1 MNNLIEKISQGLA
14 AEKADIVLRG
24 GKVFDLITGDFLTGD
39 VAICGDTIV
48 GTCENYSGKKIIDVS
63 DMILVPGFID
73 THLHIESSM
82 VTPFEFER
90 CVLPLGVTTA
100 ICDPHE
106 IANVVGVDGVKYFQ
120 EASEQTIMDIF
131 VQLSSCVPSTSMETS
146 GANINSFDLERLKG
160 HSSNIGLSEMMN
172 YPGVINLDD
181 EIIRKLELFSGGH
194 IDGHAPQLS
203 GKALNAYIAAGI
215 KTEHEATSKSEAL
228 EKLQKGMR
236 ILVREGSVS
245 KDLKSLH
252 TLINDYTSPYICL
265 CTDDRN
271 PLDIQEYGHIDFM
284 VRTLIEMGVSP
295 LNAYRSA
302 SLSASEAFGLND
314 RGIIAPGK
322 KADIVILDNLE
333 ECSAKTVICGGK
345 VIDENLFSNVKRV
358 NPIGL
363 NSVKSKD
370 LNKSDFITKDKIQNT
385 NVIGIIEGKIIT
397 EHILEDIPII
407 DGDKAPDISRDLVRV
422 SVIERHGKNNNIAN
436 GFVRGFGLK
445 KGAVASTVAHDHHNI
460 VSIGVEYE
468 DMALA
473 CNRIKEIDGGF
484 VIASQGKIISE
495 LPLPIAGL
503 MSLESFETVRN
514 QLVELRKS
522 AKDLGIILEEPFL
535 QLAFLALPVI
545 PSLKIT
551 DFGMVDVE
559 KFKII

>member
-271 PLDIQEYGHIDFM
+271 PLDIEEYGHIDFM

-333 ECSAKTVICGGK
+333 ECRAKTVICGGK

-370 LNKSDFITKDKIQNT
+370 LNKSDFITKDKIQST
-385 NVIGIIEGKIIT
+385 NIIGIIEGKIIT

-407 DGDKAPDISRDLVRV
+407 GGDKAPDISRDLVRV

>member
-1 MNNLIEKISQGLA
+1 MNNLREKISQGLA

-24 GKVFDLITGDFLTGD
+24 GRVFDLITGDYLEGD

-48 GTCENYSGKKIIDVS
+48 GTCENYNGKQIIDVK
-63 DMILVPGFID
+63 DLILVPGFID

-106 IANVVGVDGVKYFQ
+106 IANVVGVDGVRYFQ
-120 EASEQTIMDIF
+120 EASEETIMDIF

-146 GANINSFDLERLKG
+146 GANINSSDLQSLQG

-172 YPGVINLDD
+172 YPGVINRDE
-181 EIIRKLELFSGGH
+181 EIIKKLELFSGGH

-203 GKALNAYIAAGI
+203 GKELNAYIAAGI

-236 ILVREGSVS
+236 ILIREGSVS

-252 TLINDYTSPYICL
+252 ALINDHTSPYICL

-271 PLDIQEYGHIDFM
+271 PLDIDEYGHIDFM
-284 VRTLIEMGVSP
+284 IRTLIKMGVSP

-314 RGIIAPGK
+314 RGVIAPGK
-322 KADIVILDNLE
+322 RADIVIVENLE
-333 ECSAKTVICGGK
+333 ECRAKTVICGGK
-345 VIDENLFSNVKRV
+345 LIDEKLFSTVKRV
-358 NPIGL
+358 SPIGL
-363 NSVKSKD
+363 NSVKSKN
-370 LNKSDFITKDKIQNT
+370 LQKSDFISKDKTQKT
-385 NVIGIIEGKIIT
+385 SVIGIIEGKIIT
-397 EHILEDIPII
+397 EHIHEDIPVIN
-407 DGDKAPDISRDLVRV
+407 GDKSPDISRDLVRV

-460 VSIGVEYE
+460 VSIGIEYE
-468 DMALA
+468 DMVIA
-473 CNRIKEIDGGF
+473 CNRIKEIEGGF

-503 MSLESFETVRN
+503 MSLESFEVVRD
-514 QLVELRKS
+514 QLIELRKS

-551 DFGMVDVE
+551 DQGLVDVE
-559 KFKII
+559 KFRII

>member
-1 MNNLIEKISQGLA
+1 MNNLREKISQGLA

-24 GKVFDLITGDFLTGD
+24 GRVFDLITGDYLEGD

-48 GTCENYSGKKIIDVS
+48 GTCENYNGKQIIDVK
-63 DMILVPGFID
+63 DLILVPGFID

-106 IANVVGVDGVKYFQ
+106 IANVVGVDGVRYFQ

-146 GANINSFDLERLKG
+146 GANINSSDLQSLQG

-172 YPGVINLDD
+172 YPGVINRDK
-181 EIIRKLELFSGGH
+181 EIIKKLELFSGGH

-203 GKALNAYIAAGI
+203 GKELNAYIAAGI

-236 ILVREGSVS
+236 ILIREGSVS

-252 TLINDYTSPYICL
+252 ALINDHTSPYICL

-271 PLDIQEYGHIDFM
+271 PLDIDEYGHIDFM
-284 VRTLIEMGVSP
+284 IRTLIKMGVSP

-314 RGIIAPGK
+314 RGVIAPGK
-322 KADIVILDNLE
+322 RADIVIVENLE
-333 ECSAKTVICGGK
+333 ECRAKTVICGGK
-345 VIDENLFSNVKRV
+345 VIDEKLFSTVKRV
-358 NPIGL
+358 SPIGL
-363 NSVKSKD
+363 NSVKSKN
-370 LNKSDFITKDKIQNT
+370 LQKSDFISKDKTQNT
-385 NVIGIIEGKIIT
+385 SVIGIIEGKIIT
-397 EHILEDIPII
+397 EHIHEDIPVIN
-407 DGDKAPDISRDLVRV
+407 GDKSPDVSRDLVRV

-460 VSIGVEYE
+460 VSIGIEYE
-468 DMALA
+468 DMVIA
-473 CNRIKEIDGGF
+473 CNRIKEIEGGF

-503 MSLESFETVRN
+503 MSLESFEVVRD
-514 QLVELRKS
+514 QLIELRKS

-545 PSLKIT
+545 PALKIT
-551 DFGMVDVE
+551 DQGLVDVE
-559 KFKII
+559 KFRII

>member
-1 MNNLIEKISQGLA
+1 M
-14 AEKADIVLRG
+14 
-24 GKVFDLITGDFLTGD
+24 
-39 VAICGDTIV
+39 
-48 GTCENYSGKKIIDVS
+48 GTCDDYKGKQIIDVTDS
-63 DMILVPGFID
+63 ILVPGFID

-106 IANVVGVDGVKYFQ
+106 IANVVGSEGVKYFQ
-120 EASEQTIMDIF
+120 ESSEQTIMDIF

-146 GANINSFDLERLKG
+146 GASINSSDLKHLQG
-160 HSSNIGLSEMMN
+160 HVSNIGLSEMMN
-172 YPGVINLDD
+172 YPGVINCDD
-181 EIIRKLELFSGGH
+181 EIIKKLELFSGGH

-203 GKALNAYIAAGI
+203 GKELNAYIAAGI
-215 KTEHEATSKSEAL
+215 KTEHEATSKLEAL
-228 EKLQKGMR
+228 EKLQKGMKVL
-236 ILVREGSVS
+236 IREGSVS
-245 KDLKSLH
+245 KDLMSLY
-252 TLINDYTSPYICL
+252 TIINDQTSPYICF

-271 PLDIQEYGHIDFM
+271 PLDIDEYGHIDFM
-284 VRTLIEMGVSP
+284 IRTLIKMGVSP

-322 KADIVILDNLE
+322 KADIVILENLE
-333 ECSAKTVICGGK
+333 ECKAKSVICGGK
-345 VIDENLFSNVKRV
+345 VVDEKLFSTVKRID
-358 NPIGL
+358 PIGL
-363 NSVKSKD
+363 NSVKCKT
-370 LNKSDFITKDKIQNT
+370 LKKSDFISKDKTKKTSI
-385 NVIGIIEGKIIT
+385 IGIIEGKIIT
-397 EHILEDIPII
+397 EHLHDEIPIVN
-407 DGDKAPDISRDLVRV
+407 GDKSPDTVKDLVRV

-460 VSIGVEYE
+460 VSIGIDYE
-468 DMALA
+468 DMAIA
-473 CNRIKEIDGGF
+473 CNRLKEIKGGF
-484 VIASQGKIISE
+484 VIASQGKITAE
-495 LPLPIAGL
+495 LSLPIAGL
-503 MSLESFETVRN
+503 MSLESFEIVRDK
-514 QLVELRKS
+514 LTDLRRS

-551 DFGMVDVE
+551 DHGLVDVE

>member
-14 AEKADIVLRG
+14 AKKADIVLRG
-24 GKVFDLITGDFLTGD
+24 GRVFDLITGDFLEGD

-48 GTCENYSGKKIIDVS
+48 GTCENYSGKKIIDVN

-271 PLDIQEYGHIDFM
+271 PLDIEEYGHIDFM

-333 ECSAKTVICGGK
+333 ECRAKTVICGGK
-345 VIDENLFSNVKRV
+345 VIDENLFSNVQRV
-358 NPIGL
+358 SPIGL

-370 LNKSDFITKDKIQNT
+370 LSKSDFITKDKIQST
-385 NVIGIIEGKIIT
+385 NIIGIIEGKIIT

-484 VIASQGKIISE
+484 VIASQGKVISE
-495 LPLPIAGL
+495 LPLPL
-503 MSLESFETVRN
+503 TH
-514 QLVELRKS
+514 
-522 AKDLGIILEEPFL
+522 
-535 QLAFLALPVI
+535 
-545 PSLKIT
+545 
-551 DFGMVDVE
+551 
-559 KFKII
+559 

>member
-1 MNNLIEKISQGLA
+1 MNNLRDKISQGLGV
-14 AEKADIVLRG
+14 EKADIVLKG
-24 GKVFDLITGDFLTGD
+24 GRVFDLITGNYLDGD

-48 GTCENYSGKKIIDVS
+48 GTCDNYKGKQIIDVTNS
-63 DMILVPGFID
+63 ILVPGFID

-106 IANVVGVDGVKYFQ
+106 IANVVGSEGVKYFQ
-120 EASEQTIMDIF
+120 ESSEQTIMDIF

-146 GANINSFDLERLKG
+146 GASINSSDLKHLQG
-160 HSSNIGLSEMMN
+160 HVSNIGLSEMMN
-172 YPGVINLDD
+172 YPGVINCDD
-181 EIIRKLELFSGGH
+181 EIIKKLELFAGGH

-203 GKALNAYIAAGI
+203 GKDLNAYIAAGI
-215 KTEHEATSKSEAL
+215 KTEHEATSKLEAL

-236 ILVREGSVS
+236 VLIREGSVS
-245 KDLKSLH
+245 KDLMSLY
-252 TLINDYTSPYICL
+252 TIINDKTSPYICF

-271 PLDIQEYGHIDFM
+271 PLDIDEYGHIDFM
-284 VRTLIEMGVSP
+284 IRTLIKMGVSP

-322 KADIVILDNLE
+322 KADIVILENLE
-333 ECSAKTVICGGK
+333 ECKAKSVICGGK
-345 VIDENLFSNVKRV
+345 VVDEKLFSTVKRV
-358 NPIGL
+358 DPIGL
-363 NSVKSKD
+363 NSVKSKT
-370 LNKSDFITKDKIQNT
+370 LKKSDFISKDKTQKT
-385 NVIGIIEGKIIT
+385 NIIGIIEGKIIT
-397 EHILEDIPII
+397 EHLHDEIPIVN
-407 DGDKAPDISRDLVRV
+407 GDKSPDTSKDLVRV

-460 VSIGVEYE
+460 VSIGIDYE
-468 DMALA
+468 DMAIA
-473 CNRIKEIDGGF
+473 CNRLKEIKGGF
-484 VIASQGKIISE
+484 VIASQGKITAE
-495 LPLPIAGL
+495 LSLPIAGL
-503 MSLESFETVRN
+503 MSLESFEIVRDK
-514 QLVELRKS
+514 LTDLRRS

-551 DFGMVDVE
+551 DHGLVDVE

>member
-14 AEKADIVLRG
+14 AKKADIVLRG
-24 GKVFDLITGDFLTGD
+24 GRVFDLITGDLLEGD

-48 GTCENYSGKKIIDVS
+48 GTCENYSGKKIIDVN

-120 EASEQTIMDIF
+120 EASEHTIMDIF

-146 GANINSFDLERLKG
+146 GANINSSDLHRLKG

-203 GKALNAYIAAGI
+203 GKELNAYIAAGI

-236 ILVREGSVS
+236 ILIREGSVS

-271 PLDIQEYGHIDFM
+271 PLDIEEYGHIDFM
-284 VRTLIEMGVSP
+284 IRTLIKMGVSP

-314 RGIIAPGK
+314 RGLIAPGK

-333 ECSAKTVICGGK
+333 ECRAKTVICGGK

-358 NPIGL
+358 SPIGL

-385 NVIGIIEGKIIT
+385 SVIGIIEGKIIT

-484 VIASQGKIISE
+484 VIASKGKIISE

-503 MSLESFETVRN
+503 MSIESFETVRN

-551 DFGMVDVE
+551 DFGMVDVD

>member
-271 PLDIQEYGHIDFM
+271 PLDIEEYGHIDFM

-333 ECSAKTVICGGK
+333 ECRAKTVICGGK

-407 DGDKAPDISRDLVRV
+407 GGDKAPDISRDLVRV

-522 AKDLGIILEEPFL
+522 AKDLGIILQEPFL

>member
-1 MNNLIEKISQGLA
+1 MNNLREKISQGLA

-24 GKVFDLITGDFLTGD
+24 GRVFDLITGDYLEGD

-48 GTCENYSGKKIIDVS
+48 GTCENYNGKQIIDVKGL
-63 DMILVPGFID
+63 ILVPGFID

-106 IANVVGVDGVKYFQ
+106 IANVVGVDGVRYFQ

-146 GANINSFDLERLKG
+146 GANINSSDLQSLQG

-172 YPGVINLDD
+172 YPGVINRDE
-181 EIIRKLELFSGGH
+181 EIIKKLELFSGGH

-203 GKALNAYIAAGI
+203 GKELNAYIAAGI

-236 ILVREGSVS
+236 ILIREGSVS

-252 TLINDYTSPYICL
+252 ALINDHTSPYICL

-271 PLDIQEYGHIDFM
+271 PLDIDEYGHIDFM
-284 VRTLIEMGVSP
+284 IRTLIKMGVSP

-314 RGIIAPGK
+314 RGVIAPGK
-322 KADIVILDNLE
+322 RADIVIVENLE
-333 ECSAKTVICGGK
+333 ECRAKTVICGGK
-345 VIDENLFSNVKRV
+345 LIDEKLFSTVKRV
-358 NPIGL
+358 SPIGL
-363 NSVKSKD
+363 NSVKSKN
-370 LNKSDFITKDKIQNT
+370 LQKSDFISKDKTQNT
-385 NVIGIIEGKIIT
+385 SVIGIIEGKIIT
-397 EHILEDIPII
+397 EHIHEDIPVIN
-407 DGDKAPDISRDLVRV
+407 GDKSPDVSRDLVRV

-460 VSIGVEYE
+460 VSIGIEYE
-468 DMALA
+468 DMVIA
-473 CNRIKEIDGGF
+473 CNRIKEIEGGF

-503 MSLESFETVRN
+503 MSLESFEVVRD
-514 QLVELRKS
+514 QLIELRKS

-551 DFGMVDVE
+551 DQGLVDVE
-559 KFKII
+559 KFRII

>member
-14 AEKADIVLRG
+14 AKKADIVLRG
-24 GKVFDLITGDFLTGD
+24 GRVFDLITGDFLEGD

-48 GTCENYSGKKIIDVS
+48 GTCENYSGKKIIDVN

-271 PLDIQEYGHIDFM
+271 PLDIEEYGHIDFM

-333 ECSAKTVICGGK
+333 ECRAKTVICGGK

-358 NPIGL
+358 SPIGL

-370 LNKSDFITKDKIQNT
+370 LSKSDFITKDKIQST
-385 NVIGIIEGKIIT
+385 NIIGIIEGKIIT

>member
-1 MNNLIEKISQGLA
+1 MNNLREKISQGLA

-24 GKVFDLITGDFLTGD
+24 GRVFDLITGDYLEGD

-48 GTCENYSGKKIIDVS
+48 GTCENYNGKQIIDVK
-63 DMILVPGFID
+63 DLILVPGFID

-106 IANVVGVDGVKYFQ
+106 IANVVGVDGVRYFQ
-120 EASEQTIMDIF
+120 EASEETIMDIF

-146 GANINSFDLERLKG
+146 GANINSSDLQSLQG

-172 YPGVINLDD
+172 YPGVINRDK
-181 EIIRKLELFSGGH
+181 EIIKKLELFSGGH

-203 GKALNAYIAAGI
+203 GKELNAYIAAGI

-236 ILVREGSVS
+236 ILIREGSVS

-252 TLINDYTSPYICL
+252 ALINDHTSPYICL

-271 PLDIQEYGHIDFM
+271 PLDIDEYGHIDFM
-284 VRTLIEMGVSP
+284 IRTLIKMGVSP

-314 RGIIAPGK
+314 RGVIAPGK
-322 KADIVILDNLE
+322 RADIVIVENLE
-333 ECSAKTVICGGK
+333 ECRAKTVICGGK
-345 VIDENLFSNVKRV
+345 VIDEKLFSTVKRV
-358 NPIGL
+358 SPIGL
-363 NSVKSKD
+363 NSVKSKN
-370 LNKSDFITKDKIQNT
+370 LQKSDFISKDKTQNT
-385 NVIGIIEGKIIT
+385 SVIGIIEGKIIT
-397 EHILEDIPII
+397 EHIHEDIPVIN
-407 DGDKAPDISRDLVRV
+407 GDKSPDVSRDLVRV

-460 VSIGVEYE
+460 VSIGIEYE
-468 DMALA
+468 DMVIA
-473 CNRIKEIDGGF
+473 CNRIKEIEGGF

-503 MSLESFETVRN
+503 MSLESFEAVRD
-514 QLVELRKS
+514 QLIELRKS

-545 PSLKIT
+545 PALKIT
-551 DFGMVDVE
+551 DQGLVDVE
-559 KFKII
+559 KFRII

>member
-14 AEKADIVLRG
+14 AKKADIVLRG
-24 GKVFDLITGDFLTGD
+24 GRVFDLITGDFLEGD

-48 GTCENYSGKKIIDVS
+48 GTCENYSGKKIIDVN

-271 PLDIQEYGHIDFM
+271 PLDIEEYGHIDFM

-333 ECSAKTVICGGK
+333 ECRAKTVICGGK

-358 NPIGL
+358 SPIGL